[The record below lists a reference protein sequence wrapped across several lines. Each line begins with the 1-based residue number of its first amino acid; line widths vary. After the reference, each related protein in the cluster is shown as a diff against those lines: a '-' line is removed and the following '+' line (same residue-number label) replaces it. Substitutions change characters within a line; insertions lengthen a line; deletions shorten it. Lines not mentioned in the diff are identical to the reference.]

1 MSYRLAPIEEY
12 SGRENAG
19 AVLHLADLRI
29 EVFNCFYDYCRI
41 ARASTFELI
50 MK

>member
-29 EVFNCFYDYCRI
+29 EVFNCFY
-41 ARASTFELI
+41 AVSGASTVRDN
-50 MK
+50 

>member
-19 AVLHLADLRI
+19 AVLHLAALRI
-29 EVFNCFYDYCRI
+29 EGFNCSYCRI